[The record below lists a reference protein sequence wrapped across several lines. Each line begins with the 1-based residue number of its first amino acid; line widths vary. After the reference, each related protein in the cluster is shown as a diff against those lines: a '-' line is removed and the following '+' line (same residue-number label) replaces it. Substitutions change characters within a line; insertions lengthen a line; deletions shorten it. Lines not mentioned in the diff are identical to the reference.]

1 MRNDLPV
8 PPTPVK
14 NMVQGFQIGALTCTG
29 LVPLLMTEVLLHQ
42 PIDMSLVLVCHRHTL
57 GQIDLVGSAVLQ
69 IAHIVHG
76 RLRFSL
82 LHLGPIVTTSV
93 TFDVDMWW
101 LVFLSSLVDFLHLIT
116 SCQYLLQLVML
127 EVETIARLKVP
138 LECLFGCLVWPE
150 EVGLSAERHKQ
161 EQQGVK
167 VVLPLSLLLWG

>member
-1 MRNDLPV
+1 M
-8 PPTPVK
+8 
-14 NMVQGFQIGALTCTG
+14 QGFQIGALTCTG
-29 LVPLLMTEVLLHQ
+29 LVPLLMKEVLLHQ
-42 PIDMSLVLVCHRHTL
+42 PIDTSLVLVHHRHTL

-82 LHLGPIVTTSV
+82 NLGPIVTTSV
-93 TFDVDMWW
+93 IFDVDRWW
-101 LVFLSSLVDFLHLIT
+101 LVFLPSLVDFLHLIT
-116 SCQYLLQLVML
+116 SCQYLLQLVMV
-127 EVETIARLKVP
+127 EVETTARLQVP

-167 VVLPLSLLLWG
+167 VVLPLSLHLWVKELVIG